1 MLWDRHHYSAPV
13 NKGDFD
19 EIVFFQDTSETTF
32 ANPSCNVGGGAGSN
46 NHQDSSS
53 RNTTGSVSTGTNT
66 YSNGQSGLA
75 NRYVTFYKN
84 VRIHGVFYAPLYD
97 LIFSACRGS
106 KSLITFD
113 YKHET
118 FF

>member
-1 MLWDRHHYSAPV
+1 MRWISYHYYSAPV
-13 NKGDFD
+13 KKGGFD

-53 RNTTGSVSTGTNT
+53 KNTTGSVSTGTNT

-84 VRIHGVFYAPLYD
+84 VCIIP
-97 LIFSACRGS
+97 C
-106 KSLITFD
+106 
-113 YKHET
+113 
-118 FF
+118 